1 MLADSERIQ
10 SVAHPRIC
18 ERQCQP
24 DQLGV
29 GEQTSPANLLGAGE
43 SIFDVASSLRIG
55 TMAVDR
61 AGLIDQLCQHGA
73 ALGVDGSY
81 GCDEFGA
88 PRVQTP
94 AVQYR
99 CRGDGRR
106 RGVLDRSRTAASV
119 CAVPPTASRDPVDHV
134 HGEQADIP
142 PRKLVVQLARQVT
155 VLVGARLARGA
166 LVVDDHRNGNLCSG
180 GGGQFRKAAQ
190 RAATFATGEIGT
202 QDSAHFTLGGGHEY
216 QRFFGHEAQNGGQC
230 RDQYAGAIERCFG
243 AMCCRHTANLAT
255 ATDEDP
261 PMPICRALTVDV
273 IDFGDECG
281 SACEMGTTGVHL
293 SAMGSTQEYDLVVIG
308 SGPGGQKAAIAAAKL
323 GKSVAVIE
331 RGLMLGGVCVNTG
344 TIPSKTLREAV
355 VYLTGM
361 SQRELYGAS
370 YRVKE
375 RITPADLL
383 ARTQHV
389 IGREID
395 VVRAQLMRNR
405 IELFVG
411 HARFL
416 DAHTIHV
423 DDPNRA
429 ERVTV
434 SGRYVVIATGTKP
447 ARPAGVEFD
456 ENRVLDSDGILDLKS
471 IPASMVVVGAGV
483 IGIEYASMFAALG
496 TKVTVVEK
504 RANMLEFCDPEIIE
518 ALKFHLRDLAVTFRF
533 GEEVTAVDVGSAGT
547 ITTLAS
553 GKQIPAETVMY
564 SAGRQGQT
572 NHLDLANAGLEAD
585 NRGRIFVDDN
595 YQTKVDHIYA
605 VGDVIG
611 FPALAATSMEQ
622 GRLAAY
628 HAFGEPCKGMTE
640 LQPIGIYS
648 IPEVSYVGSTEVEL
662 TKESVPYEVGVSRYR
677 ELARGQIAGDSY
689 GMLKMLVSTEDLRLL
704 GVHIFGT
711 NATEMVHIG
720 QSVMGC
726 HGTVEY
732 LVDAVF
738 NYPTFSEAYKVAA
751 LDVMN
756 KLRALHQFR
765 S

>member
-1 MLADSERIQ
+1 
-10 SVAHPRIC
+10 
-18 ERQCQP
+18 
-24 DQLGV
+24 
-29 GEQTSPANLLGAGE
+29 
-43 SIFDVASSLRIG
+43 
-55 TMAVDR
+55 
-61 AGLIDQLCQHGA
+61 
-73 ALGVDGSY
+73 
-81 GCDEFGA
+81 
-88 PRVQTP
+88 
-94 AVQYR
+94 
-99 CRGDGRR
+99 
-106 RGVLDRSRTAASV
+106 
-119 CAVPPTASRDPVDHV
+119 
-134 HGEQADIP
+134 
-142 PRKLVVQLARQVT
+142 
-155 VLVGARLARGA
+155 
-166 LVVDDHRNGNLCSG
+166 
-180 GGGQFRKAAQ
+180 
-190 RAATFATGEIGT
+190 
-202 QDSAHFTLGGGHEY
+202 
-216 QRFFGHEAQNGGQC
+216 
-230 RDQYAGAIERCFG
+230 
-243 AMCCRHTANLAT
+243 
-255 ATDEDP
+255 
-261 PMPICRALTVDV
+261 
-273 IDFGDECG
+273 
-281 SACEMGTTGVHL
+281 
-293 SAMGSTQEYDLVVIG
+293 MGSMQEYDLVVIG

-361 SQRELYGAS
+361 NQRELYGAS
-370 YRVKE
+370 YRVKDK
-375 RITPADLL
+375 ITPADLL

-389 IGREID
+389 IGKEID
-395 VVRAQLMRNR
+395 VVRSQLMRNR
-405 IELFVG
+405 IELYVG

-416 DAHTIHV
+416 DARTVHV

-434 SGRYVVIATGTKP
+434 SGRKIVIATGTKP

-456 ENRVLDSDGILDLKS
+456 EHRVLDSDGILDLKS
-471 IPASMVVVGAGV
+471 IPTSMVVVGAGV

-504 RANMLEFCDPEIIE
+504 RPNMLEFCDPEIIE
-518 ALKFHLRDLAVTFRF
+518 ALKFHLRDHAVTFRF
-533 GEEVTAVDVGSAGT
+533 GEEVTAVDVGASGT
-547 ITTLAS
+547 VTTLAS

-572 NHLDLANAGLEAD
+572 DHLDLPSAGLEAD

-628 HAFGEPCKGMTE
+628 HAFGEPTHSITE
-640 LQPIGIYS
+640 IQPIGIYS
-648 IPEVSYVGSTEVEL
+648 IPEVSYVGATEVDL
-662 TKESVPYEVGVSRYR
+662 TKDSVPYEVGVSRYR
-677 ELARGQIAGDSY
+677 ELARGQIAGDSH
-689 GMLKMLVSTEDLRLL
+689 GMLKLLVSTEDLRLL

-720 QSVMGC
+720 QAVMGC
-726 HGTVEY
+726 GGTVEY

-756 KLRALHQFR
+756 KLRALSQFR
-765 S
+765 H